1 MGAGMLQMYRTSLEK
16 GERIKDIG
24 SASSSREKTNCE
36 IKVTPEERYQTVRG
50 FGGAI
55 TEAAAYT
62 LSRLP
67 KDMVDEVLQAY
78 FDPRR
83 GNAYTMSRVHINS
96 CDFSLENY
104 SYVDS
109 FDTELKSF
117 DISRETRWVLPTIH
131 QAQAIAGRPL
141 FLLASP
147 WSPPAWMK
155 SNGDMNGGG
164 TLRPEFR
171 QVWAD
176 YYIRYL
182 QAMAARGIR
191 MDAITV
197 QNEPA
202 AVQVWDSCLY
212 TAAEERD
219 FVRDYLGPTV
229 AGSAFSGLKLLIWDH
244 NRDLVFERAREVL
257 SDKEAARY
265 IWGVGHHWYVSEEF
279 ENLGRLHNAFPET
292 HLVFTEGCQEGGP
305 QVGKWFTGERYGRNI
320 IGDMRN
326 WVEAWIDWNIVLDE
340 RGGPNHVGN
349 YCDAPIIA
357 DTAAGEIYYNSSYW
371 YIGHFSRFVPPGSVR
386 IGSSEAEPVEGLHH
400 IAFLTPT
407 DEVVIVVMNESETDS
422 RVVLKEGT
430 LKEVVLKEKAES
442 KGLVCEVP
450 AHSIVTLKGTF
461 SLHS

>member
-1 MGAGMLQMYRTSLEK
+1 MLQMFRTSLEK
-16 GERIKDIG
+16 GERIKEIG
-24 SASSSREKTNCE
+24 YAALGSEMANLE
-36 IKVTPEERYQTVRG
+36 IEVKPEERYQTVRG

-67 KDMVDEVLQAY
+67 KDMREKVLQAY

-96 CDFSLENY
+96 SDFSLENY
-104 SYVDS
+104 SYVEAHDK
-109 FDTELKSF
+109 TLKTF

-131 QAQAIAGRPL
+131 QAQTIAGRPL

-147 WSPPAWMK
+147 WSPPEWMK

-182 QAMAARGIR
+182 QAMAAQGIR
-191 MDAITV
+191 IDAITV

-219 FVRDYLGPTV
+219 FVRDYLGPTL

-244 NRDLVFERAREVL
+244 NRDLVFERAQQVL

-279 ENLGRLHNAFPET
+279 ENLNRLHNAFPET

-305 QVGKWFTGERYGRNI
+305 QVGEWFTGERYGRNI

-326 WVEAWIDWNIVLDE
+326 WVEGWIDWNIVLDE
-340 RGGPNHVGN
+340 HGGPNHVGN

-357 DTAAGEIYYNSSYW
+357 DTTVGEIYYNSSYW

-386 IGSSEAEPVEGLHH
+386 IGSSETDQTEGLHH
-400 IAFLTPT
+400 IAFLTPN
-407 DEVVIVVMNESETDS
+407 EELVIVVMNEMETDY
-422 RVVLKEGT
+422 RVILKEQAKA
-430 LKEVVLKEKAES
+430 KEL
-442 KGLVCEVP
+442 LCEVP
-450 AHSIVTLKGTF
+450 AHSIVTLKGSF
-461 SLHS
+461 

>member
-1 MGAGMLQMYRTSLEK
+1 MLQMFRTSFEN

-24 SASSSREKTNCE
+24 YASPSLEKSNCE
-36 IKVTPEERYQTVRG
+36 IEVTPNERYQTVRG

-62 LSRLP
+62 LSQLP
-67 KDMVDEVLQAY
+67 KDMREKVLQAY
-78 FDPRR
+78 YSPRG
-83 GNAYTMSRVHINS
+83 GNCYQLGRVHINS

-104 SYVDS
+104 SYVEAHDKK
-109 FDTELKSF
+109 LKTF

-131 QAQAIAGRPL
+131 QAQTIAGRSL

-147 WSPPAWMK
+147 WSPPGWMK

-182 QAMAARGIR
+182 QAMAAQGIR
-191 MDAITV
+191 IDAITV

-229 AGSAFSGLKLLIWDH
+229 VGSAFAGLKLLIWDH
-244 NRDLVFERAREVL
+244 NRDLEFERAQQVL
-257 SDKEAARY
+257 SDREAARY
-265 IWGVGHHWYVSEEF
+265 IWGVGHHWYESEEF
-279 ENLGRLHNAFPET
+279 ENLSRLHNAYPEK

-305 QVGKWFTGERYGRNI
+305 QIGKWFTGERYGRNI

-326 WVEAWIDWNIVLDE
+326 WVEGWIDWNIVLDE
-340 RGGPNHVGN
+340 HGGPNHVDN

-357 DTAAGEIYYNSSYW
+357 DTAAGEIHYNSSYW
-371 YIGHFSRFVPPGSVR
+371 YIGHFSRIVLPGSVR
-386 IGSSEAEPVEGLHH
+386 IGSSEAEHTEGVHTL
-400 IAFLTPT
+400 AFLTPNG
-407 DEVVIVVMNESETDS
+407 ELVVVVMNESETDTL
-422 RVVLKEGT
+422 VT
-430 LKEVVLKEKAES
+430 LKEKTES
-442 KGLVCEVP
+442 KGLVCELP

-461 SLHS
+461 